1 MLTWFHSSSY
11 LVPNKLYSGTVLSYY
26 SIFQSEF
33 APVES
38 LHFILFHGIHFHFS
52 KCGGGWRI
60 PKPRGIYSDCDGH
73 KKCTHSL
80 TDTIQLEFGT
90 FPQFLPPGTG
100 IYGQPFIGFRSV
112 SIRSLHCTLQH
123 HITYFILLPVVV
135 AALLFH
141 FTTTTRPVGIDS
153 EFINQSAP

>member
-1 MLTWFHSSSY
+1 MNSLPWRVCTLFYFTVSISISVNVAAGGEFSSQE
-11 LVPNKLYSGTVLSYY
+11 G
-26 SIFQSEF
+26 F
-33 APVES
+33 
-38 LHFILFHGIHFHFS
+38 
-52 KCGGGWRI
+52 
-60 PKPRGIYSDCDGH
+60 YSDCDGH

>member
-1 MLTWFHSSSY
+1 MSSLPWRVCTLFY
-11 LVPNKLYSGTVLSYY
+11 FTV
-26 SIFQSEF
+26 SISISVNVAAGGEF
-33 APVES
+33 SSQEG
-38 LHFILFHGIHFHFS
+38 F
-52 KCGGGWRI
+52 
-60 PKPRGIYSDCDGH
+60 YSDCDGH

-135 AALLFH
+135 TALLFH
-141 FTTTTRPVGIDS
+141 LTTTTRPVGIDS
-153 EFINQSAP
+153 EFIIQSAPWPAHESIDWLSKTRMM